1 MKVYALNS
9 IVIFIVIFICSYT
22 DNNTKST
29 NIKLKVVL
37 RKKLS
42 NAEIKL

>member
-9 IVIFIVIFICSYT
+9 IVIFICSYT
-22 DNNTKST
+22 DNKTKST